1 MFNFYLT
8 LFGIF
13 QEAWN
18 KSSEKAH
25 ELRLEQ
31 WGTIN
36 EVKVMALPLRRA
48 DNRQTAMGYLK
59 EIALNS
65 HFKSRSGLSARLS
78 KRSLG
83 KIVSRAAVC
92 NSFCPEAHYLAAANI
107 DTLYSNAIEP
117 WAFELNPNKV
127 NIGLKNRRYLYALM
141 EYNNKIAVVKITVKE
156 YLDINLQNKLYSIE
170 TIDVD
175 LKA

>member
-1 MFNFYLT
+1 MLSRFNTNLIFFTFFFKIDKAKRHFEPIYRWRFLYILFY
-8 LFGIF
+8 FVWYF
-13 QEAWN
+13 
-18 KSSEKAH
+18 
-25 ELRLEQ
+25 
-31 WGTIN
+31 
-36 EVKVMALPLRRA
+36 
-48 DNRQTAMGYLK
+48 
-59 EIALNS
+59 
-65 HFKSRSGLSARLS
+65 SGSSARLS